1 MSLLDHLLVFHF
13 QVQIFRVKAD
23 KESGVLL
30 TKVFLRIVAVKKF
43 QPNSTLKAWYMENV
57 ANSRNYLADYY
68 TFNDLG
74 LGEWAKKHR
83 LSPKKKAIIL
93 KDNQPLIN
101 SADYGSYQA
110 RKRAIIW
117 RNN

>member
-1 MSLLDHLLVFHF
+1 
-13 QVQIFRVKAD
+13 
-23 KESGVLL
+23 
-30 TKVFLRIVAVKKF
+30 
-43 QPNSTLKAWYMENV
+43 MENV

-110 RKRAIIW
+110 RKRAISGEIIKLQKLVSQ
-117 RNN
+117 NQQTLEKHK